1 MIASLIRRWWWV
13 GAGIAALV
21 ARADSAEGAGPA
33 AAAAPPA
40 ADAAAAAQP
49 GAAVAAAPVSAP
61 DELPLSSELLAAQ
74 LADDLRNRFK
84 LDGEFQI
91 ELLGAWTPPA
101 RLARAWRIAITEY
114 PSAAGANMLV
124 RFRAYGDGA
133 VEPEAMLMLR
143 ASLWRDAWFT
153 TEPLP
158 VGAALELPRIER
170 RRIDAFRTKDAIPS
184 ATPASNLIAA
194 RAIPAG
200 ALLTWRDVGP
210 RPLVRKGEIVE
221 VSASEGMLHITMKGI
236 ALQNGAKGDVVPVRN
251 PDSLKTIPA
260 LVVAESRVQVR
271 L

>member
-1 MIASLIRRWWWV
+1 MITSLIRRWLWV
-13 GAGIAALV
+13 GGGIAALA
-21 ARADSAEGAGPA
+21 ARADSAEGTGSAAEAPPA
-33 AAAAPPA
+33 AAAALPA
-40 ADAAAAAQP
+40 
-49 GAAVAAAPVSAP
+49 AAVASAP
-61 DELPLSSELLAAQ
+61 DELPLSPELLAAQ
-74 LADDLRNRFK
+74 LADDLRNRFR

>member
-21 ARADSAEGAGPA
+21 ARAASAEGAGPA
-33 AAAAPPA
+33 AAAALPA